1 VTITEPRVVQAYG
14 VRHRWP
20 DWPKPQVLLCAS
32 LADAEA
38 TLRDLGLTGLTRME
52 IVTHKDGEWRLAPE
66 GLIADVRELAEAY
79 TDDELD
85 DTDVREQLAAWL
97 PGRDLDV
104 LMAGPWPELLE
115 DIEAFRKADDG
126 VVDWNMTDPELRSPE
141 LLVQHHDGLVID
153 AVKRVIGGRS

>member
-1 VTITEPRVVQAYG
+1 VTIIDSQVVGAYG

-20 DWPKPQVLLCAS
+20 DWSQPQVVPCAT

-52 IVTHKDGEWRLAPE
+52 IVTRDGDGWRLCPE

-79 TDDELD
+79 ADEELD
-85 DTDVREQLAAWL
+85 DADVREQLAEWL
-97 PGRDLDV
+97 PGRDIDDV
-104 LMAGPWPELLE
+104 MSGPWPELLE
-115 DIEAFRKADDG
+115 DIEAYRRADDG
-126 VVDWNMTDPELRSPE
+126 DVDWNMVDPELRDPE

-153 AVKRVIGGRS
+153 AVKRVIGGAK